1 LHYWPLESGK
11 AHYPSAG
18 DVAMQKMSVVISTLA
33 IAMMASSSLAQ
44 MSAEERKKMRDKEV
58 VGYLKGQRKG
68 DETNKICVYDVFG
81 KEQTIQQDKS
91 LPCPRQLKFPPN
103 K

>member
-1 LHYWPLESGK
+1 MAKTPLILCSL
-11 AHYPSAG
+11 
-18 DVAMQKMSVVISTLA
+18 VMVLTTSTA
-33 IAMMASSSLAQ
+33 FGQ
-44 MSAEERKKMRDKEV
+44 MSAEERKKLRDKEV

-68 DETNKICVYDVFG
+68 DDTNKVCVYDVFG

>member
-1 LHYWPLESGK
+1 MALG
-11 AHYPSAG
+11 AHDGTECTAG
-18 DVAMQKMSVVISTLA
+18 ISPNVRGRTQK
-33 IAMMASSSLAQ
+33 
-44 MSAEERKKMRDKEV
+44 KRDKEV

-68 DETNKICVYDVFG
+68 EDPNKICVYDVFG
-81 KEQTIQQDKS
+81 KEQLVQQHKS

>member
-1 LHYWPLESGK
+1 MRNVSLILGSIVL
-11 AHYPSAG
+11 ALATTS
-18 DVAMQKMSVVISTLA
+18 VA
-33 IAMMASSSLAQ
+33 AQ
-44 MSAEERKKMRDKEV
+44 MSAEERKKLRDKEV

-68 DETNKICVYDVFG
+68 DDTNKVCVYDVFG
-81 KEQTIQQDKS
+81 KEQTMMQDKS

>member
-1 LHYWPLESGK
+1 MRNTLRNTPWLWVLTMALSAPL
-11 AHYPSAG
+11 
-18 DVAMQKMSVVISTLA
+18 
-33 IAMMASSSLAQ
+33 ASAQ

-68 DETNKICVYDVFG
+68 EDPNKICVYDVFG
-81 KEQTIQQDKS
+81 KEQLVQQHKS

>member
-1 LHYWPLESGK
+1 MAKTPLILCSLVMMLT
-11 AHYPSAG
+11 A
-18 DVAMQKMSVVISTLA
+18 STA
-33 IAMMASSSLAQ
+33 FGQ
-44 MSAEERKKMRDKEV
+44 MSAEERKKLRDKEV

-68 DETNKICVYDVFG
+68 DDTNKVCVYDVFG

>member
-1 LHYWPLESGK
+1 MAKTPLILCSLVM
-11 AHYPSAG
+11 ALTA
-18 DVAMQKMSVVISTLA
+18 STA
-33 IAMMASSSLAQ
+33 FGQ
-44 MSAEERKKMRDKEV
+44 MSAEERKKLRDKEV

-68 DETNKICVYDVFG
+68 DDTNKVCVYDVFG

>member
-1 LHYWPLESGK
+1 MRNVSLILGSIML
-11 AHYPSAG
+11 ALATTS
-18 DVAMQKMSVVISTLA
+18 VA
-33 IAMMASSSLAQ
+33 AQ
-44 MSAEERKKMRDKEV
+44 MSAEERKKLRDKEV

-68 DETNKICVYDVFG
+68 DDTNKVCVYDVFG
-81 KEQTIQQDKS
+81 KEQTMMHDKS

>member
-1 LHYWPLESGK
+1 MRRLSLILG
-11 AHYPSAG
+11 SACLG
-18 DVAMQKMSVVISTLA
+18 LMTTSALT
-33 IAMMASSSLAQ
+33 Q

-68 DETNKICVYDVFG
+68 DGTNKICVYDVFG

-91 LPCPRQLKFPPN
+91 LPCPRQLKFAPN

>member
-1 LHYWPLESGK
+1 
-11 AHYPSAG
+11 
-18 DVAMQKMSVVISTLA
+18 MRSTLRNTPLWLWVLT
-33 IAMMASSSLAQ
+33 MALSAPLASAQ

-68 DETNKICVYDVFG
+68 EDPNKICVYDVFG
-81 KEQTIQQDKS
+81 KEQLVQQDKS

>member
-1 LHYWPLESGK
+1 MMVKIPLILCSL
-11 AHYPSAG
+11 A
-18 DVAMQKMSVVISTLA
+18 VVLT
-33 IAMMASSSLAQ
+33 ASSAFGQ
-44 MSAEERKKMRDKEV
+44 MSAEERKKLRDKEV

-68 DETNKICVYDVFG
+68 DDTNKVCVYDVFG